1 MKTIHNPSDIKV
13 GKLYKNLNPRYN
25 KTVLYLGCING
36 DTNEKF
42 LVIVVNDEDDFGIGK
57 TVLRETPETSI
68 WTVGFEEQ
76 D

>member
-1 MKTIHNPSDIKV
+1 MKTIYNPSDIKV

-42 LVIVVNDEDDFGIGK
+42 LVIVVNDEDDYIIGR
-57 TVLRETPETSI
+57 TVLSPGDANTI